1 MVDIEA
7 KIKYGDVVVQLEL
20 CLNAIAAN
28 PSTLAKPSFVDPE
41 GAASDHATLEIENS
55 LFKEE
60 EKEYARVLAEF
71 DATLKEYFDSDD
83 DTSQRS
89 VDSISLQEI
98 TPKIV
103 LLAKLNSENPEEATS
118 DQQAQKSMKLWRRLL
133 RWLLKNIRKNN
144 GLLKYRKK

>member
-1 MVDIEA
+1 M
-7 KIKYGDVVVQLEL
+7 
-20 CLNAIAAN
+20 NAIAAN
-28 PSTLAKPSFVDPE
+28 PYTFAKFSSADPE
-41 GAASDHATLEIENS
+41 VAASDHATLEIENS
-55 LFKEE
+55 LFEEE

-83 DTSQRS
+83 DTSERS

-98 TPKIV
+98 TPKIA
-103 LLAKLNSENPEEATS
+103 LLPNLNSENPEDATS
-118 DQQAQKSMKLWRRLL
+118 DQKGQKSMKLWRRLL

>member
-7 KIKYGDVVVQLEL
+7 KIKYGDVVAQLEL

-28 PSTLAKPSFVDPE
+28 PSTFTKFSSADPE
-41 GAASDHATLEIENS
+41 VAASDHATLEIENS
-55 LFKEE
+55 LFEEE
-60 EKEYARVLAEF
+60 EKECARVLAEF

-83 DTSQRS
+83 DTSERS

-98 TPKIV
+98 TSKIA
-103 LLAKLNSENPEEATS
+103 LLAKLNSENPEEARS
-118 DQQAQKSMKLWRRLL
+118 DQKVQKSMKLWRRLL

>member
-1 MVDIEA
+1 MVDIKA
-7 KIKYGDVVVQLEL
+7 KIKYAVAQLEL

-28 PSTLAKPSFVDPE
+28 PSTFAKFSSADPE
-41 GAASDHATLEIENS
+41 VAASDHSTLEIENS
-55 LFKEE
+55 SFEEE